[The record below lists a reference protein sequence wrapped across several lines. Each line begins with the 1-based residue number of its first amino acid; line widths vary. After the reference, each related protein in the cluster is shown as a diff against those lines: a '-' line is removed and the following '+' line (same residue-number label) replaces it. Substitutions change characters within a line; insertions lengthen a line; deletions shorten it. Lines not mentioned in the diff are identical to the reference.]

1 MIAAPFWAVLL
12 VHAHAFVHAPPARGG
27 AARRGARV
35 VVSMNEYKRE
45 GYTPATKEERA
56 AEIRRKMQ
64 EINENKKYG
73 RNYAGEVVAGGDAGA
88 ASAAGLGGLVK
99 EGEAFLGKKVG
110 ADRRAWPG
118 RARRKGARNTL

>member
-1 MIAAPFWAVLL
+1 MLAAPFWAVLL

-56 AEIRRKMQ
+56 AEIRRKIQ
-64 EINENKKYG
+64 EINENKAYG
-73 RNYAGEVVAGGDAGA
+73 RNYAGDAVAGPGGAGT
-88 ASAAGLGGLVK
+88 GLVK
-99 EGEAFLGKKVG
+99 CSVLHT
-110 ADRRAWPG
+110 RIPPR
-118 RARRKGARNTL
+118 